1 VGAEPELIEFD
12 RSAPAAV
19 VGRMR
24 ELARSREGWINMQ
37 PLLEEEEAPEA
48 SSGLLGWI
56 SAKGPAIPEA
66 TWVPG
71 EQKRRGVTKD
81 SIGLQHRGGPKAR
94 FTLAERGAPVPSG
107 WKILADHPKRGLVV
121 ELPDGTDPAAVVDW
135 LTTAATVLSPIA
147 LPDRWLAVVYTR

>member
-1 VGAEPELIEFD
+1 LGKEPELIEFD

-24 ELARSREGWINMQ
+24 ELARSRDGWINMQ
-37 PLLEEEEAPEA
+37 PLMEEDDVPEA
-48 SSGLLGWI
+48 SGGLLGWI

-71 EQKRRGVTKD
+71 EQKRKGVTPD

-94 FTLAERGAPVPSG
+94 FTLAERGAPVPAG
-107 WKILADHPKRGLVV
+107 WKILADHPKRGLVL
-121 ELPDGTDPAAVVDW
+121 ELPDATAPERVVEW
-135 LTTAATVLSPIA
+135 LTTAAVVLSPIE
-147 LPDRWLAVVYTR
+147 LPERWLAVVYTR